1 MDLPPAV
8 AYVIAFY
15 MMFSVCGDNASSSM
29 SAVVGGGVRTMKEA
43 IVMIA
48 VFGTIGALLEG
59 WRVEHTL
66 GRGLILGELPAYAS
80 LAVVLAT
87 ALWGSGLLLGFIPVA
102 SAYAVVGAMVG
113 VSFFVGLPLNWLQL
127 GLIAVG
133 WLITPFMAAGVALFL
148 NWVVVPMMRLRM
160 RTPLRVYRLFSVL
173 LTTGGC
179 FTAYTM
185 GANRL
190 GFATGPL
197 STLSGINTRLLFA
210 VSILG
215 MALGPMVVGRKFIN
229 ALGRDITELDAGQ
242 GFSIDLGS
250 SVAVYALNL
259 FGLPA
264 SFDTADFGAVLGAGA
279 SKGIRT
285 LRRRKI
291 KRILV
296 TWPLSLVLSGITAYG
311 LAYVLKNLVVL

>member
-1 MDLPPAV
+1 M
-8 AYVIAFY
+8 IALY

-43 IVMIA
+43 VVMIA
-48 VFGTIGALLEG
+48 IFGTIGALLEG

-66 GRGLILGELPAYAS
+66 GKGLILGELPAHAS
-80 LAVVLAT
+80 FAVVLAT

-102 SAYAVVGAMVG
+102 SAYAVVGATMGVG
-113 VSFFVGLPLNWLQL
+113 FFVGLPLNWFQL

-133 WLITPFMAAGVALFL
+133 WLITPFMAAGASLFL
-148 NWVVVPMMRLRM
+148 NWIVVPMMRLRM
-160 RTPLRVYRLFSVL
+160 RTPLRIYRLFSVL
-173 LTTGGC
+173 LTIGGC

-197 STLSGINTRLLFA
+197 STVSGVDTRILF
-210 VSILG
+210 VISILG
-215 MALGPMVVGRKFIN
+215 MALGPIVVGKRFIN

-250 SVAVYALNL
+250 SIAVYALNL

-264 SFDTADFGAVLGAGA
+264 SFDTADFGAVIGAGA
-279 SKGIRT
+279 SKGVST
-285 LRRRKI
+285 LRGRKI

-296 TWPLSLVLSGITAYG
+296 TWPLSMVLSGMTAYG
-311 LAYVLKNLVVL
+311 LAYVLKSLWGM